1 MPNDSR
7 AVAAVNNRDLAT
19 MPLEQALDAYSPNFA
34 AALPS
39 HIPLERF
46 KRTVITA
53 LNQNPDLRDA
63 DRRFFFNAAVK
74 CAHDGLYPDGR
85 EAALVVF
92 KTKIKDAQG
101 EYHWIKATQYM
112 PMIAGI
118 RKRMRNTGEVLSA
131 TAEVVYQKDRFAYVK
146 GENPH
151 IEHEPPPLGE
161 DRGQP
166 IGAYAIIKLANGE
179 VLREVM
185 DKREIERARAV
196 SRSGQDENSPWSKW
210 WDEMARKTVLRRCAK
225 GAPTGSELDRLLA
238 RDDEAPEMA
247 LPSEATL
254 IPPRPRIE
262 DYTDALPNQPPTVA
276 IVDADGEEREVPVD
290 RAEAELPAI
299 LAEME
304 RRSGKDG
311 VVAFGENNAAALTVL
326 REAGIAGP
334 ALAHAERL
342 AGYTDKGWR
351 EPPSVPP
358 REPRGEAADG

>member
-1 MPNDSR
+1 MPNDSH
-7 AVAAVNNRDLAT
+7 ALVTVSNRDLAT

-53 LNQNPDLRDA
+53 LNQNPDLRSA

-92 KTKIKDAQG
+92 NTKIKDAQG
-101 EYHWIKATQYM
+101 HEHWVKATQYM

-161 DRGQP
+161 DRGLP
-166 IGAYAIIKLANGE
+166 IGAYAIIRLANGE

-185 DKREIERARAV
+185 DKREIERVRAV
-196 SRSGQDENSPWSKW
+196 SRSGKDPNSPWAKW
-210 WDEMARKTVLRRCAK
+210 WDEMARKSVLRRCAK
-225 GAPTGSELDRLLA
+225 GAPTGSELDRLLT
-238 RDDEAPEMA
+238 RDDEPPEMA
-247 LPSEATL
+247 PPSEATL

-262 DYTDALPNQPPTVA
+262 DYTDTEEEAAPATIAL
-276 IVDADGEEREVPVD
+276 IDADGEEREVPHD
-290 RAEAELPAI
+290 QAEAELLI
-299 LAEME
+299 VLDTME
-304 RRSGKDG
+304 KRSGKAG
-311 VVAFGENNAAALTVL
+311 VEAFGENNAAALTAL

-334 ALAHAERL
+334 ALAHVERL
-342 AGYTDKGWR
+342 ASYQ
-351 EPPSVPP
+351 
-358 REPRGEAADG
+358 AAQEGAP